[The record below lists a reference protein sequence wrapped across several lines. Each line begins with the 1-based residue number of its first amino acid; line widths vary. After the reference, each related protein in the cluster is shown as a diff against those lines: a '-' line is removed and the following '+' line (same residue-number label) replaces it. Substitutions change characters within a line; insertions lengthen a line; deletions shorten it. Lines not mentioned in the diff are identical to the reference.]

1 MLGRHKHIE
10 PTPVMRVRYSY
21 SKATLGGYRIVDGQ
35 VACVVEVVSCEAVA
49 ASHCGHLNAG
59 ESRIDRHA
67 LIGCRVVPML
77 EGQS

>member
-1 MLGRHKHIE
+1 MLGLHKHTE
-10 PTPVMRVRYSY
+10 QPTPVIRVRYTY
-21 SKATLGGYRIVDGQ
+21 SRAALGGYRITEAGTM
-35 VACVVEVVSCEAVA
+35 VVEVVSCKAVA

-67 LIGCRVVPML
+67 LIGCRVVPMR